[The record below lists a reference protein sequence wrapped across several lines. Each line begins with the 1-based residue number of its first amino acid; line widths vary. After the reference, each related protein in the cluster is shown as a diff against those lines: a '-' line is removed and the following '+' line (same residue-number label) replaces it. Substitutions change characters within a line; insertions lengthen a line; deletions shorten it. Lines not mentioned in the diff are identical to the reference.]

1 MAQRCYDRYGNIEYD
16 EGISN
21 CIEWIIPVK
30 MATGRKNRVARA
42 LATTMAVINRR
53 RWVELF

>member
-1 MAQRCYDRYGNIEYD
+1 MAQRCYDRYGNIEYYED
-16 EGISN
+16 ISN
-21 CIEWIIPVK
+21 CIECIIPVK
-30 MATGRKNRVARA
+30 MATGRKNGVARA